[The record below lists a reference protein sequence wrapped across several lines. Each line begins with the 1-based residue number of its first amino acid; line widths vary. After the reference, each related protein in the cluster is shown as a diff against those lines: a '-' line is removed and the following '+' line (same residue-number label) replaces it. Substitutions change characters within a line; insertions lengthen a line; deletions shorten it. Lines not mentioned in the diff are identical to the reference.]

1 MSKFTYHPR
10 LADPE
15 TVTVFGFVFEKG
27 KPTEVSDP
35 KAAAKLKNN
44 PFFKAVVSAPAKKD

>member
-10 LADPE
+10 IADPE

-27 KPTEVSDP
+27 KPTEVTDP
-35 KAAAKLKNN
+35 KAVAKLKNN
-44 PFFKAVVSAPAKKD
+44 PFFKAVPTASKKD